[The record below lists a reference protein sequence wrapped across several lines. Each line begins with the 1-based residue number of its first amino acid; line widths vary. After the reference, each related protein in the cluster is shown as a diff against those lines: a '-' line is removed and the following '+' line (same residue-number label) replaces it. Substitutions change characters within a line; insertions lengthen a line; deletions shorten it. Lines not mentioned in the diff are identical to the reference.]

1 MTPDIEALFLEILAP
16 VGRVSTKVPNPRP
29 DTFIRV
35 SLAGGDGE
43 RFFDEVSILVEAWA
57 PDTVSA
63 SRLAR
68 VARHTLHRARFDVV
82 DGWQFYGIDSAYPV
96 YFPDEVSERYQFLA
110 NVRVRRAN

>member
-1 MTPDIEALFLEILAP
+1 MTPDVEALFLTLLAP
-16 VGRVSTKVPNPRP
+16 LGRVATKVPNPRP

-35 SLAGGDGE
+35 SSAGGDGQ
-43 RFFDEVSILVEAWA
+43 RFTDEVSILVEAWA

-68 VARHTLHRARFDVV
+68 EARNVLHQARFDVV
-82 DGWQFYGIDSAYPV
+82 DGWQLYGIDSAYPV
-96 YFPDEVSERYQFLA
+96 NFPDEVSERYQFLA